1 MHRVLEPEIM
11 DTPENVLAYA
21 RADFSEVNQKFVNDL
36 IKKYSSHLKNV
47 LDLGCGPADIAIRLA
62 SGLSEVKITAIDASK
77 NMIKA
82 ATENVTK
89 AKLNNRISLLVGYVP
104 GLPLQSN
111 SFDAIISNSLL
122 HHLPNPMALWEEI
135 IRLGKSGAAIFI
147 MDLLRPGSPEAA
159 KEIVEKYSPEEHPIL
174 KEDFYNSLLA
184 AFSIDE
190 VQDQLKNTGLVK
202 LNTEIISDRHLL
214 VSGVL

>member
-1 MHRVLEPEIM
+1 MKRTLEPEVM

-47 LDLGCGPADIAIRLA
+47 LDLGCGPADIPMRLA
-62 SGLSEVKITAIDASK
+62 SLLPDVHITAVDASRK
-77 NMIKA
+77 MIETAKERIA
-82 ATENVTK
+82 K
-89 AKLNNRISLLVGYVP
+89 AKLNNKISLLTGYVP
-104 GLPLQSN
+104 GLPLQSH
-111 SFDAIISNSLL
+111 SFDTIISNSLL

-147 MDLLRPGSPEAA
+147 MDLLRPGSPEKA
-159 KEIVEKYSPEEHPIL
+159 KEIVEKYSPDEHPIL

-190 VQDQLKNTGLVK
+190 VKDQLKDTNLLK

>member
-1 MHRVLEPEIM
+1 MKRTLEPEVM

-21 RADFSEVNQKFVNDL
+21 RADFSEVNQKFVDDL

-62 SGLSEVKITAIDASK
+62 FATDEVKITAIDASK

-82 ATENVTK
+82 ANENLTK
-89 AKLNNRISLLVGYVP
+89 AKLNSKISLLKGYVP
-104 GLPLQSN
+104 GLPLKEQ
-111 SFDAIISNSLL
+111 SFDTIISNSLL

-147 MDLLRPGSPEAA
+147 MDLLRPSSPEKA
-159 KEIVEKYSPEEHPIL
+159 KEIVEKYSQDEHPVL

-190 VQDQLKNTGLVK
+190 VKDQLKNAGLVK